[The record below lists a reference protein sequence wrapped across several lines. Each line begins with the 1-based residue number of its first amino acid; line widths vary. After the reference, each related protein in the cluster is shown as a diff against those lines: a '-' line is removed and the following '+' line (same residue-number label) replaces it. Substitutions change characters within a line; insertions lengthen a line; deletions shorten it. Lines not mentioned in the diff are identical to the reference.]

1 MTLRTLIIDDEAIA
15 RRRVRRLLREE
26 SDIEVVGECG
36 DGQSAIDE
44 IASVQPDLIFL
55 DVQMPG
61 LDGFD
66 VVERLARDRPPAIV
80 FVTAFDRYAMQAFDV
95 HAIDY
100 LLKPFTRDRFR
111 LALQR
116 ARERIGMR
124 DGNAGLRALLEQ
136 LNARPRYL
144 SRLSVRARGRIVLID
159 VETIDWLQAADN
171 YVTVHASAREY
182 LLRDTLTTLEDQL
195 DPSVFVR
202 IHRST
207 IVRLDRIAELQPATH
222 GDFDVRL
229 RDGTLLTLSRTW
241 REQLERALGRA
252 L

>member
-1 MTLRTLIIDDEAIA
+1 MTLRTLIIDDEPIA
-15 RRRVRRLLREE
+15 RRRVRRLLRDE

-36 DGQSAIDE
+36 DGEAAIDD
-44 IASVQPDLIFL
+44 IASVRPDLIFL

-61 LDGFD
+61 LDGFG
-66 VVERLARDRPPAIV
+66 VVERLATARPPAIV
-80 FVTAFDRYAMQAFDV
+80 FVTAFDRYAMRAFDV

-116 ARERIGMR
+116 ARERIR
-124 DGNAGLRALLEQ
+124 VSDGHAGLRALIEQ
-136 LNARPRYL
+136 LQARPRYL
-144 SRLSVRARGRIVLID
+144 SRLSVRVRGRIVLID
-159 VETIDWLQAADN
+159 VNTVDWLQAADN
-171 YVTVHASAREY
+171 YVTVHVGSREY
-182 LLRDTLTTLEDQL
+182 LLRETLTALEAKL
-195 DPSVFVR
+195 DPDRFVR

-207 IVRLDRIAELQPATH
+207 IVRLDRVLELQPATH

-229 RDGTLLTLSRTW
+229 RDGTVLTLSRKW
-241 REQLERALGRA
+241 REQVERALGRA